1 MIFYAEEAE
10 NNVAGV
16 PPNSWTQQDL
26 SFEDC
31 NIPLVRLRGVT
42 NSYPPQKKSFLM
54 LRHMAVHFSH
64 KYKWFL
70 RADDDVFVNFN
81 TIHAFIKSISP
92 QKSHKSHLYI
102 GQVKYSYV
110 FILKNFYRL
119 KTHNFHLHLTYCYY
133 FQRRQVQVP
142 RKKQANLALISK
154 MVKIIAWEV
163 LELSSM
169 I

>member
-10 NNVAGV
+10 NDVAAI
-16 PPNSWTQQDL
+16 PSKSWTRQDL

-64 KYKWFL
+64 KYRWFL

-81 TIHAFIKSISP
+81 TIHAFIKSISH
-92 QKSHKSHLYI
+92 QKSHKSLFYI
-102 GQVKYSYV
+102 GQVMYFYV
-110 FILKNFYRL
+110 FISKFFIILVK
-119 KTHNFHLHLTYCYY
+119 
-133 FQRRQVQVP
+133 P
-142 RKKQANLALISK
+142 KKR
-154 MVKIIAWEV
+154 IIFTF
-163 LELSSM
+163 

>member
-10 NNVAGV
+10 NDIKGI
-16 PPNSWTQQDL
+16 PPKSDL

-92 QKSHKSHLYI
+92 QKSHKSLLYI
-102 GQVKYSYV
+102 GQVKYFYA
-110 FILKNFYRL
+110 FIFKAFISRQ
-119 KTHNFHLHLTYCYY
+119 THNLPFHFTLVHLLT
-133 FQRRQVQVP
+133 
-142 RKKQANLALISK
+142 
-154 MVKIIAWEV
+154 
-163 LELSSM
+163 
-169 I
+169 

>member
-1 MIFYAEEAE
+1 MIFYAEEGE
-10 NNVAGV
+10 NDVAGV
-16 PPNSWTQQDL
+16 PSNSWTQQDL

-31 NIPLVRLRGVT
+31 NISLVRLRGVT

-81 TIHAFIKSISP
+81 TIHAFIKSITP
-92 QKSHKSHLYI
+92 QKSHKSLLYI
-102 GQVKYSYV
+102 GQVK
-110 FILKNFYRL
+110 
-119 KTHNFHLHLTYCYY
+119 HFHL
-133 FQRRQVQVP
+133 FIFKDFKR
-142 RKKQANLALISK
+142 
-154 MVKIIAWEV
+154 IIFTF
-163 LELSSM
+163 

>member
-10 NNVAGV
+10 NDVAAV
-16 PPNSWTQQDL
+16 PSKSWTQQNL

-64 KYKWFL
+64 KYRWFL

-81 TIHAFIKSISP
+81 TIHAFLKSISP
-92 QKSHKSHLYI
+92 QKSHKSLLYI
-102 GQVKYSYV
+102 GQVKYFHVSIFKV
-110 FILKNFYRL
+110 SIVIFTFI
-119 KTHNFHLHLTYCYY
+119 
-133 FQRRQVQVP
+133 
-142 RKKQANLALISK
+142 
-154 MVKIIAWEV
+154 
-163 LELSSM
+163 
-169 I
+169 

>member
-10 NNVAGV
+10 NDVAGV
-16 PPNSWTQQDL
+16 PPNSWTQQDS

-64 KYKWFL
+64 KYRWFL

-81 TIHAFIKSISP
+81 TIHAFIKSISH
-92 QKSHKSHLYI
+92 QKSHKSLFYI
-102 GQVKYSYV
+102 GQVMYFYVSILKV
-110 FILKNFYRL
+110 FI
-119 KTHNFHLHLTYCYY
+119 T
-133 FQRRQVQVP
+133 
-142 RKKQANLALISK
+142 LIS
-154 MVKIIAWEV
+154 
-163 LELSSM
+163 
-169 I
+169 

>member
-10 NNVAGV
+10 NDIEGVA
-16 PPNSWTQQDL
+16 PKSDL

-31 NIPLVRLRGVT
+31 NIPLVRLRGAT
-42 NSYPPQKKSFLM
+42 NSYPPQKKPFLM

-92 QKSHKSHLYI
+92 QKSHKSLLYI
-102 GQVKYSYV
+102 GQVYAFIFKVYITLV
-110 FILKNFYRL
+110 VNPAKRIICPFILRL
-119 KTHNFHLHLTYCYY
+119 STF
-133 FQRRQVQVP
+133 
-142 RKKQANLALISK
+142 
-154 MVKIIAWEV
+154 
-163 LELSSM
+163 
-169 I
+169 